1 MILRTLTLTLIGVLF
16 CTLIYSQKTP
26 EFYWGK
32 QAGSTDISVDENDNI
47 YVIGNFNSTIS
58 VDNNVFNTKGDW
70 DFHVSKLDNSGDIK
84 WVKQFGSANAESATT
99 IHADNQGNVYI
110 SGYFDQDL
118 ALGNDTLKGNGFSN
132 NIYLLKL
139 DANGNVLW
147 ANEITGVGRNHIL
160 NNIATDKAGYIYMC
174 TSVSQT
180 VGMNIVLGSY
190 SFPGSG
196 NNDEDIFIIKYN
208 TNGDVVWAKR
218 AGGNNIDRPYGIAVD
233 DAGYI
238 YNTGH
243 FTDTATF
250 SSTQLVANS
259 VNTPQLYLSK
269 YDSAGNLLFVTT
281 PKLGGNG
288 TWLDV
293 QVARDG
299 YLYLGGQV
307 TDTTSFGSD
316 TIKAN
321 SNNNGVLAK
330 YDTTGK
336 TIWVRQVA
344 PGVHT
349 NVSKVA
355 VDQNNDVYANVVYNT
370 PSVLKYS
377 SSGNLIWNIENVQ
390 PGKMDV
396 KGLATG
402 VSAGVYITGICN
414 GVASFGNDTLPGS
427 SVFIAKVSA
436 YPLDITYHSTTKNI
450 KLYPNPNS
458 GTFTLSGNDLKECT
472 SYDVMNMVGQTV
484 GKATLGN
491 TNKVLVNVRGLDS
504 GIYVLRLYGNE
515 AIMSSVRFKV
525 Q

>member
-1 MILRTLTLTLIGVLF
+1 MRQLTFKLIFVALLLPLS
-16 CTLIYSQKTP
+16 TDAQKTP
-26 EFYWGK
+26 EIYWGK
-32 QAGSTDISVDENDNI
+32 QAGSTDITVDENENI
-47 YVIGNFNSTIS
+47 YAIGNFNSTTS
-58 VDNNVFNTKGDW
+58 VDNKVFNTKGDW
-70 DFHVSKLDNSGDIK
+70 DFHVSKLDNTGDIK
-84 WVKQFGSANAESATT
+84 WVKQFGSINAESATT

-118 ALGNDTLKGNGFSN
+118 VLGNDTLKGNGFSN

-160 NNIATDKAGYIYMC
+160 NNIATDNAGYIYMC
-174 TSVSQT
+174 TSISQT

-190 SFPGSG
+190 SFPGRG
-196 NNDEDIFIIKYN
+196 DYDEDIFIIKYN
-208 TNGDVVWAKR
+208 TNGDIVWATR

-259 VNTPQLYLSK
+259 ANTPQLYLSK
-269 YDSAGNLLFVTT
+269 YDSAGILQFVTT
-281 PKLGGNG
+281 PKLGGSG

-293 QVARDG
+293 QVAYDG
-299 YLYLGGQV
+299 YLYLGGEV
-307 TDTTSFGSD
+307 SDTTTFGND

-321 SNNNGVLAK
+321 STNNGVLAK

-370 PSVLKYS
+370 PSVLKYR
-377 SSGNLIWNIENVQ
+377 SSGNLIWNIENAQ

-402 VSAGVYITGICN
+402 GSAGVYVTGICN
-414 GVASFGNDTLPGS
+414 GATSFGNDALPGN
-427 SVFIAKVSA
+427 SVFVAKVSA

-450 KLYPNPNS
+450 KLYPNPNT
-458 GTFTLSGNDLKECT
+458 GTFTLSGSDLKEYT
-472 SYDVMNMVGQTV
+472 SYDLINIVGQTV
-484 GKATLGN
+484 SKATLDN
-491 TNKVLVNVRGLDS
+491 TNKVMVNIESLDS

-515 AIMSSVRFKV
+515 AI
-525 Q
+525 